1 MYLIS
6 TEMLVKE
13 KAFDNLSVT
22 GGRVTGW
29 ATEEIQTWANLL
41 FAERLVS
48 NETNTF
54 NKLK

>member
-22 GGRVTGW
+22 GGRVTGR
-29 ATEEIQTWANLL
+29 AAEEIQTWANLL

-54 NKLK
+54 NKSK